1 MSQNTIVIP
10 TRKEIFGWAMYD
22 FANSAFATTI
32 SSVVFN
38 VYFTKVIVGDG
49 GAEIFGHNIPAS
61 SLWGY
66 TVSLSI
72 LLVVFT
78 APILGAIADFSGTK
92 KRFLFLYCYLACFF
106 TGLLF
111 FAKEGDYIFAMIFY
125 MLANYCFAGSLGFYN
140 AFLPEISTKDNIGRI
155 SGFGWAIGFI
165 GGGILLA
172 INLVMIRN
180 PQLLGIPEEDNL
192 PVRFVILSVAI
203 WWAVFSVFTFLWVRE
218 KTKGN
223 PLPRGE
229 NYVSIGFKR
238 LVLTFKKI
246 RQHKELFKFLVTFL
260 IYNEGIETVIVMAAI
275 FGSEILGMSQSEI
288 VTLFLLGQIVAFC
301 GSLLLGYLADRYS
314 NKTAITLSLII
325 WCVLV
330 IWAYFM
336 KTRFEFWTIGVFIAF
351 ILGGSQAVSRSLFGL
366 FTPRENTA
374 EFFGFFALGGKFS
387 SAIGPFTFAFIRHA
401 FDSIRIA
408 IIALIVFFSLG
419 LLLILFV
426 NERRGIEESRKPI
439 G

>member
-1 MSQNTIVIP
+1 
-10 TRKEIFGWAMYD
+10 MYD

-49 GAEIFGHNIPAS
+49 GAVIFGHNIPAS

-92 KRFLFLYCYLACFF
+92 KRFLFLYCYLACLF

-111 FAKEGDYIFAMIFY
+111 FAEEGDYIFAMIFY

-140 AFLPEISTKDNIGRI
+140 AFLPEISTKENIGRI

-180 PQLLGIPEEDNL
+180 PQLLGIPDEDNL

-203 WWAVFSVFTFLWVRE
+203 WWAVFSVFTFLLVRE

-229 NYVSIGFKR
+229 NYISIGFKR

-288 VTLFLLGQIVAFC
+288 VTVFLLGQIVAFC
-301 GSLLLGYLADRYS
+301 GSLLLGYLADKYS
-314 NKTAITLSLII
+314 SKSVIILSLII

-374 EFFGFFALGGKFS
+374 EFFGFYALGGKFS

-408 IIALIVFFSLG
+408 IIALVVFFSLG
-419 LLLILFV
+419 LLFILFV
-426 NERRGIEESRKPI
+426 NERRGIEESSKPI
-439 G
+439 V

>member
-1 MSQNTIVIP
+1 MNQNTIVIP

-49 GAEIFGHNIPAS
+49 GAVIFGHNIPAS

-92 KRFLFLYCYLACFF
+92 KRFLFLYCYLACLF

-111 FAKEGDYIFAMIFY
+111 FAEEGDYIFAMIFY

-140 AFLPEISTKDNIGRI
+140 AFLPEISTKENIGRI

-180 PQLLGIPEEDNL
+180 PQLLGIPDEDNL

-203 WWAVFSVFTFLWVRE
+203 WWAVFSIPIFLFVRGPKTRGDLSGWKAVTGGARQLISTFQEIRKLRVVFLFLIGYWLYIDGVDTIIRMAVDY
-218 KTKGN
+218 GM
-223 PLPRGE
+223 
-229 NYVSIGFKR
+229 SIG
-238 LVLTFKKI
+238 LDSNS
-246 RQHKELFKFLVTFL
+246 L
-260 IYNEGIETVIVMAAI
+260 ILALLITQFIGFPAAI
-275 FGSEILGMSQSEI
+275 AFGKIGEKLGTKTGI
-288 VTLFLLGQIVAFC
+288 FIGIGVYIGVTVWSF
-301 GSLLLGYLADRYS
+301 
-314 NKTAITLSLII
+314 
-325 WCVLV
+325 
-330 IWAYFM
+330 FM
-336 KTRFEFWTIGVFIAF
+336 KREIEFYALAIAIGLVQ
-351 ILGGSQAVSRSLFGL
+351 GGVQSLSRSFYTRLI
-366 FTPRENTA
+366 PENKAA
-374 EFFGFFALGGKFS
+374 EFFGFYNMLGKF
-387 SAIGPFTFAFIRHA
+387 AAVIGP
-401 FDSIRIA
+401 
-408 IIALIVFFSLG
+408 ALIGWLSVITHSPRYS
-419 LLLILFV
+419 ILSIIVLFISGAVILYFV
-426 NERRGIEESRKPI
+426 NEKEGHNMAKELGKI
-439 G
+439 